1 MTRTRNRF
9 VILLLAATP
18 LCFIQSIDVVY
29 ALGNEQVASL
39 APTLIHR
46 EFGYVRKAIRATVHV
61 EPREETK
68 NYRVLSLS
76 FASSGENGQPGNLV
90 RALYYRSKLSGQ
102 KNVVVV
108 LPIWGTH
115 TYPSRKMV
123 RSLLKYSDGRMN
135 VLRILDGEYLFDWDA
150 MKSASTEQQ
159 LMATFRRMAKRVR
172 THVID
177 IRRSIDWLEQQPDVD
192 PDHIGLVGFSMA
204 AMVSSLVVANEPRV
218 AATVLAMGG
227 ANLHEMFATCFGRAE
242 QARKII
248 MSRFGWTKEIFQK
261 KLEKPVSP
269 INPVR
274 FAGSVDPKRVLMFE
288 AKYDTCIPKTG
299 RDALWQAMG
308 RPKRVTWPY
317 GHKMSFIMM
326 TFLGLNR
333 MRREI
338 YDFLEATL

>member
-9 VILLLAATP
+9 AVLLLAAAP
-18 LCFIQSIDVVY
+18 LCFINAIDVVH
-29 ALGNEQVASL
+29 ALNNEQVASL
-39 APTLIHR
+39 APTMVDR
-46 EFGYVRKAIRATVHV
+46 EFGYVRKVVRATVHV
-61 EPREETK
+61 KPREETK
-68 NYRVLSLS
+68 NYRVFSLS
-76 FASSGENGQPGNLV
+76 FPSSGENGQPGNLV
-90 RALYYRSKLSGQ
+90 RALYYRSKLPVQ
-102 KNVVVV
+102 KKVIIV

-135 VLRILDGEYLFDWDA
+135 VLRILDGDYLFDWDA

-177 IRRSIDWLEQQPDVD
+177 IRRSIDWLERQPDID
-192 PDHIGLVGFSMA
+192 PNHIGLVGFSIA
-204 AMVSSLVVANEPRV
+204 AMVSSLVVAHEPRV

-261 KLEKPVSP
+261 KLEKLVVP

-274 FAGSVDPKRVLMFE
+274 FTGSVDPKRVLMFE
-288 AKYDTCIPKTG
+288 AKYDECIPKTG
-299 RDALWQAMG
+299 RNALWHAMG
-308 RPKRVTWPY
+308 KPTRVIWPY
-317 GHKMSFIMM
+317 GHKMAFLTM
-326 TFLGLNR
+326 TFLGLNS
-333 MRREI
+333 MRRKI
-338 YDFLEATL
+338 YDFLEQTL

>member
-18 LCFIQSIDVVY
+18 LCFIKSIDVVY

-39 APTLIHR
+39 APTLIDQ
-46 EFGYVRKAIRATVHV
+46 EFAYVQKAIRATVHV

-68 NYRVLSLS
+68 NYRAFSLS
-76 FASSGENGQPGNLV
+76 FPSSGENGQPGNLV

-102 KNVVVV
+102 KKVVIV

-115 TYPSRKMV
+115 TYPSRKMA

-135 VLRILDGEYLFDWDA
+135 VLRILDGDYLFDWDA

-159 LMATFRRMAKRVR
+159 LMATISRMTKRVR

-177 IRRSIDWLEQQPDVD
+177 IRRSIDWLERQPDID
-192 PDHIGLVGFSMA
+192 ADHIGLVGFSMA

-218 AATVLAMGG
+218 TASVLAMGG
-227 ANLHEMFATCFGRAE
+227 AHPHEMFATCFGRAK

-261 KLEKPVSP
+261 KMEKPVAP
-269 INPVR
+269 IDPVR

-288 AKYDTCIPKTG
+288 AKYDACIPKTG

-308 RPKRVTWPY
+308 KPTRVIWPY
-317 GHKMSFIMM
+317 GHKMAFLTM
-326 TFLGLNR
+326 TFLGFNS
-333 MRREI
+333 MRRKI
-338 YDFLEATL
+338 YDFLEQTL